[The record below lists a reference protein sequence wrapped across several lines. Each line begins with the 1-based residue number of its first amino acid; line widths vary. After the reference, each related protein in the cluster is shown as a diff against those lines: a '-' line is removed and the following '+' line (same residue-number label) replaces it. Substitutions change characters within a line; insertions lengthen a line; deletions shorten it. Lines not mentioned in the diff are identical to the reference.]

1 MEDLFDRICDRTR
14 ARLDIPALRVLFG
27 MKNRPHSNRAAGP
40 PAQDIVTGK
49 PQYGLAW
56 FRIRSGLL
64 QLKACTK
71 GEHILRFEALDQ
83 LPLPSRAGATRAG
96 GIDLNKP
103 RIRAALAAAL
113 ALAAAPHGFT
123 TGEHAAK
130 VRAMTGRD
138 GYTSRQ
144 AAYDLRKFRGKGLA
158 AKPGRTRATT
168 SQPGRPA
175 RSPPCLPC
183 ATRSSPQ
190 SSAASAAPA
199 KAADPPPGPASTGT
213 TKPSASAC
221 RPLPR
226 SRHYRQPR
234 RRIGNILPVGEA
246 QASRSAPL
254 AAFA

>member
-1 MEDLFDRICDRTR
+1 M
-14 ARLDIPALRVLFG
+14 P
-27 MKNRPHSNRAAGP
+27 
-40 PAQDIVTGK
+40 
-49 PQYGLAW
+49 GLTL
-56 FRIRSGLL
+56 RSGLPFWL
-64 QLKACTK
+64 APTK
-71 GEHILRFEALDQ
+71 GGTSAVRGARSAAS
-83 LPLPSRAGATRAG
+83 LPSGPGATRVG

-199 KAADPPPGPASTGT
+199 RPPTRHLDPHRPGRRNPPHRHAGLFHDLGITVSPAAA
-213 TKPSASAC
+213 
-221 RPLPR
+221 
-226 SRHYRQPR
+226 
-234 RRIGNILPVGEA
+234 
-246 QASRSAPL
+246 
-254 AAFA
+254 